1 MGVRIAIASYG
12 TFEQFIHQIKPFYS
26 EEVEFVI
33 LNALFEDLKDEVRRL
48 EKDHSVDVFVGS
60 GGNGRFLEKY
70 VQETPFVKVKVTGFD
85 FLLALK
91 KAAQYGKCTGLIT
104 FGERVPFVSS
114 VKELL
119 NVEVTERVYHQSSE
133 IDQVLADLYNQGIE
147 DVIGTAFV
155 LERAALKGMRGHYI
169 WSVDGV
175 KTAVDTA
182 VQVALAKRQDAKK
195 AHKLASILQTIHEG
209 VIVTDEQGIVNEFNT
224 SAEKILKIDRGDV
237 MGRPVQDVLPN
248 TRLNVVIERQREEY
262 NKIQDV
268 GNVKILTNRCP
279 IFSQG
284 RLIGALATFQSIEEV
299 SEAEGKIRRKLY
311 TRGFV
316 AGTRFEDMQGACAA
330 FQDIVHIGREYAKS
344 DATILISGETGTGKE
359 LFAQSLHNESD
370 RSRMPF
376 VAINCAAVPP
386 NILESE
392 LFGYEEG
399 AFTGARRGG
408 KKGVFELAHE
418 GTLFLDEI
426 GEISMDIQLRF
437 LRALEQRE
445 VFRLGG
451 EKVVPVD
458 IRVIAATNK
467 NLWQMVKEGKFRE
480 DLYYRLNVLAIHLPA
495 LRDRREDIPLLI
507 NHFLREF
514 RPDLPDGKRLELAGI
529 PFLRAYR
536 WPGNIR
542 ELRNVVERMAVLY
555 KDGMDAERLAMQA
568 LSVNEE
574 VDGGWA
580 WSAAGGAGGAA
591 GATGGMSGA
600 TDGTAG
606 DTGGMAG
613 GAGGMAGAADGMA
626 GATGGIAGATDGMA
640 GATGGVAGAAG
651 GIAGAT
657 GGATGGTGGIA
668 GATDGA
674 AGMAGGSFCPTAP
687 PSPASPLPL
696 SSWILA
702 DRQRRER
709 DEILL
714 ALRQCGGSRTQA
726 ARLLGVSRS
735 TLWRKMQALG
745 ILANLK

>member
-1 MGVRIAIASYG
+1 M
-12 TFEQFIHQIKPFYS
+12 
-26 EEVEFVI
+26 
-33 LNALFEDLKDEVRRL
+33 
-48 EKDHSVDVFVGS
+48 
-60 GGNGRFLEKY
+60 
-70 VQETPFVKVKVTGFD
+70 
-85 FLLALK
+85 
-91 KAAQYGKCTGLIT
+91 
-104 FGERVPFVSS
+104 
-114 VKELL
+114 
-119 NVEVTERVYHQSSE
+119 
-133 IDQVLADLYNQGIE
+133 
-147 DVIGTAFV
+147 
-155 LERAALKGMRGHYI
+155 
-169 WSVDGV
+169 
-175 KTAVDTA
+175 
-182 VQVALAKRQDAKK
+182 
-195 AHKLASILQTIHEG
+195 
-209 VIVTDEQGIVNEFNT
+209 
-224 SAEKILKIDRGDV
+224 
-237 MGRPVQDVLPN
+237 
-248 TRLNVVIERQREEY
+248 
-262 NKIQDV
+262 
-268 GNVKILTNRCP
+268 
-279 IFSQG
+279 
-284 RLIGALATFQSIEEV
+284 
-299 SEAEGKIRRKLY
+299 
-311 TRGFV
+311 
-316 AGTRFEDMQGACAA
+316 
-330 FQDIVHIGREYAKS
+330 
-344 DATILISGETGTGKE
+344 
-359 LFAQSLHNESD
+359 
-370 RSRMPF
+370 
-376 VAINCAAVPP
+376 
-386 NILESE
+386 
-392 LFGYEEG
+392 
-399 AFTGARRGG
+399 
-408 KKGVFELAHE
+408 FELAHE

-507 NHFLREF
+507 NHFLKEF
-514 RPDLPDGKRLELAGI
+514 RPDLPDGKRLELVGI

-600 TDGTAG
+600 TDGAAG

-626 GATGGIAGATDGMA
+626 GATGGIAGATGGMA
-640 GATGGVAGAAG
+640 EAAGGVAGAAG

-657 GGATGGTGGIA
+657 GGATGGTGGMA

-674 AGMAGGSFCPTAP
+674 VGITGGSFCPAAP

>member
-12 TFEQFIHQIKPFYS
+12 TFEQFIHQVKPFYS
-26 EEVEFVI
+26 DDVEFVI

-91 KAAQYGKCTGLIT
+91 KAARFSSRAGLIT
-104 FGERVPFVSS
+104 FHERVPFVAS

-119 NVEVTERVYHQSSE
+119 NVQVTERVYHQTSE
-133 IDQVLADLYNQGIE
+133 VDQVLDELYNQGIE
-147 DVIGTAFV
+147 DVIGTAYV

-175 KTAVDTA
+175 KFAVDTA
-182 VQVALAKRQDAKK
+182 VQVALAKRRDAKK

-209 VIVTDEQGIVNEFNT
+209 VIVTDELGIVNEFNT
-224 SAEKILKIDRGDV
+224 SAEKILRIDRGDV
-237 MGRPVQDVLPN
+237 IGKQVQDVLPN
-248 TRLNVVIERQREEY
+248 TRLNVVIDRRQEEY

-284 RLIGALATFQSIEEV
+284 RLIGALATFQNIEEV

-316 AGTRFEDMQGACAA
+316 AATHFGDMQGESPSFCNA
-330 FQDIVHIGREYAKS
+330 VHIGREYAKS

-359 LFAQSLHNESD
+359 LFAQSIHNESA

-408 KKGVFELAHE
+408 KKGVFELAHQ

-437 LRALEQRE
+437 LRSLEQRE

-467 NLWQMVKEGKFRE
+467 DLWRMVKEGKFRQ

-495 LRDRREDIPLLI
+495 LRERGEDIPLLI
-507 NHFLREF
+507 NHFLGEL
-514 RPDLPDGKRLELAGI
+514 RPDLSAEKRLELCQL
-529 PFLRAYR
+529 PRLRAYR

-542 ELRNVVERMAVLY
+542 ELKNVVERIAVLY
-555 KDGMDAERLAMQA
+555 QGGMTPEQLTGQA
-568 LSVNEE
+568 LFIHGADE
-574 VDGGWA
+574 VETCPEG
-580 WSAAGGAGGAA
+580 
-591 GATGGMSGA
+591 
-600 TDGTAG
+600 
-606 DTGGMAG
+606 
-613 GAGGMAGAADGMA
+613 
-626 GATGGIAGATDGMA
+626 
-640 GATGGVAGAAG
+640 
-651 GIAGAT
+651 
-657 GGATGGTGGIA
+657 GGT
-668 GATDGA
+668 T
-674 AGMAGGSFCPTAP
+674 P
-687 PSPASPLPL
+687 PECPLPHTGAVPRAARHHPSTSSQSTQATAAASIPDSQAASAL
-696 SSWILA
+696 PPGDDLASWIQA
-702 DRQRRER
+702 DKRRREQ
-709 DEILL
+709 EQILL
-714 ALRQCGGSRTQA
+714 ALRKSGGNRSKA
-726 ARLLGVSRS
+726 AELLGVSRS
-735 TLWRKMQALG
+735 TLWRKLRLLG
-745 ILANLK
+745 LQGKI

>member
-580 WSAAGGAGGAA
+580 WSAAGGM
-591 GATGGMSGA
+591 TR
-600 TDGTAG
+600 
-606 DTGGMAG
+606 

-626 GATGGIAGATDGMA
+626 GATGDIA
-640 GATGGVAGAAG
+640 GATGGAAGATGGMAG
-651 GIAGAT
+651 GAGGMAGAT

-668 GATDGA
+668 GAADGA
-674 AGMAGGSFCPTAP
+674 AGIAGGSFGPTAP